1 VISVT
6 GNGKDAVY
14 FCDMPFVASSPYL
27 DNYFADESH
36 FCQLYPLFIQKLDK
50 AHWSPLI
57 VAYKASQFLAEK
69 NDVKILDI
77 GSGAGKFCLAGAY
90 YKPNAFYCG
99 VEQRG
104 YLVDFASSAKE
115 KLGRM
120 KVEFRHKNFTQI
132 NFTEFDHFYFYNSF
146 FENLEGAEKL
156 DDSIEHSEELFT
168 YYNRYLSRKLHE
180 RPAGTRVV
188 TYRSLCFEIPSCYE
202 LVNAQMNND
211 LKFWIRK

>member
-1 VISVT
+1 
-6 GNGKDAVY
+6 
-14 FCDMPFVASSPYL
+14 MPFVASSSYL
-27 DNYFADESH
+27 DNVFADESH

-69 NDVKILDI
+69 NNVKILDI

-90 YKPNAFYCG
+90 YKPNAFYSG

-104 YLVDFASSAKE
+104 YLIDIARSARE

-120 KVEFRHKNFTQI
+120 KIEFLHKNFTQI
-132 NFTEFDHFYFYNSF
+132 DFAGFDHFYFYNSF

-156 DDSIEHSEELFT
+156 DDSMEYSGELFD
-168 YYNRYLSRKLHE
+168 YYNRYLRRKLHE
-180 RPAGTRVV
+180 CPPGTRVA
-188 TYRSLCFEIPSCYE
+188 TYRSLGYEIPSSYE
-202 LVNAQMNND
+202 LVDAQMNND